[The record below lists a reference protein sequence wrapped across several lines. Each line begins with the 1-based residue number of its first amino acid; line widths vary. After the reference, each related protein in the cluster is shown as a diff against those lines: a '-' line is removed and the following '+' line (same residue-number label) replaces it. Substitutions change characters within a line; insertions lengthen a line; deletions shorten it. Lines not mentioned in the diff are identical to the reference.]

1 MEKRIILD
9 EQDMNEFTKIF
20 AKTIEDEAIK
30 EQAKGLLKG
39 AAKFQVSMSIAY
51 GLLNPAF
58 DKPIVFY
65 FEKFKK
71 DDKKYNK

>member
-1 MEKRIILD
+1 
-9 EQDMNEFTKIF
+9 
-20 AKTIEDEAIK
+20 
-30 EQAKGLLKG
+30 
-39 AAKFQVSMSIAY
+39 MSIAY

-71 DDKKYNK
+71 NDKKYNKWKNINIQIKRRDQFQNIRMVILLGI

>member
-1 MEKRIILD
+1 MGEY
-9 EQDMNEFTKIF
+9 KITF
-20 AKTIEDEAIK
+20 LYGQSQEES
-30 EQAKGLLKG
+30 E
-39 AAKFQVSMSIAY
+39 VSMSIAY

-71 DDKKYNK
+71 NDKKYNK

>member
-30 EQAKGLLKG
+30 QIKTLSNSE
-39 AAKFQVSMSIAY
+39 AY
-51 GLLNPAF
+51 NSC
-58 DKPIVFY
+58 K
-65 FEKFKK
+65 
-71 DDKKYNK
+71 NKNNARLPCR

>member
-1 MEKRIILD
+1 MSIGQFR
-9 EQDMNEFTKIF
+9 
-20 AKTIEDEAIK
+20 EAIK

-39 AAKFQVSMSIAY
+39 AVKLQVNMSIAY

-71 DDKKYNK
+71 NDKKCNK